1 MNKEYTK
8 IGNYVHIRDDEGHL
22 RKIDAKKDIEKY
34 LVEENNLEMLVK
46 MINEEEENYFKFI
59 IQNGRGYVRLDKVKK
74 VADVGINLVNAYFLG
89 MSLLSSISPQAY
101 LIPVS
106 VYAGTKITT
115 KVVENR
121 KVRQIKKQAK
131 SIKLS
136 MKVYNN
142 EFEKTIN
149 RIKDLSESKKTN
161 YQDVKIE
168 TIDVPDDKEF
178 DMRIM
183 NQLAIA
189 DTVVE
194 KEKKLQKL
202 QKSGKLDSYL
212 DKIGC
217 REEDKSMYK
226 ELLGH
231 LQNDDKEI
239 IKVKTVSK

>member
-1 MNKEYTK
+1 
-8 IGNYVHIRDDEGHL
+8 
-22 RKIDAKKDIEKY
+22 
-34 LVEENNLEMLVK
+34 
-46 MINEEEENYFKFI
+46 
-59 IQNGRGYVRLDKVKK
+59 
-74 VADVGINLVNAYFLG
+74 

-217 REEDKSMYK
+217 NEEDKSMYK

-231 LQNDDKEI
+231 LQNDDKAI